1 MLADIHI
8 NQLLDNFLTQR
19 EDEVL
24 EFKEAKKGLQ
34 TDELRKYISA
44 LSNEANLRRKE
55 FAWLIYGVSD
65 KIPRKVVGTEYQV
78 PAKLKQDIAASMTGG
93 LTIREVFETERNGK
107 RVLMFQIP
115 AAPKRIPIAWNGHYF
130 GRNGE
135 STCALSI
142 DKIEEIRRQD
152 EHDWSAAIVEDATI
166 DDLDPQAIA
175 VAKTEYRKRN
185 PKYAAEMDNWDD
197 ATFLNKAKLTR
208 RGKITRTAIILLGK
222 DESEHLISPAVAKI
236 RWNLKTIDNQDKDYE
251 IFGIPFIL
259 TSEEVYRK
267 IRNLKFR
274 YILNEHSLFPEEL
287 LRYEPFC
294 IRELLYNCIAHQD
307 YTKGARI
314 NVVEF
319 EDHHLVF
326 SNYGTFIPLS
336 IERVIDADAPEEVYR
351 NPFLV
356 EAMRNLNMIDT
367 QGGGIRKVYTYQRNR
382 LFPMPDY
389 DFSEGKVKAT
399 LPGCIISEDFARL
412 LQQDPNLP
420 LQTVMTLDK
429 VQKQLPLND
438 KEWKTVKS
446 KGLVEG
452 RKTSPFLSHSVIE
465 TIDSETLKEQ
475 YVRNKAFDNNYYKKL
490 ILSYIYEWENA
501 SLSQLEQLLSCKLP
515 DSYSPVQKKR
525 KISNLLANLRRDD
538 CIACGNGKKW
548 QLTAKGA
555 KARQNL

>member
-1 MLADIHI
+1 MIADIHI
-8 NQLLDNFLTQR
+8 NQLLDSFLTRR

-34 TDELRKYISA
+34 TDDLRRYVSA
-44 LSNEANLRRKE
+44 LSNEANLRRKDC
-55 FAWLIYGVSD
+55 AWLIYGISD
-65 KIPRKVVGTEYQV
+65 KFPRKAIGTEYQIPV
-78 PAKLKQDIAASMTGG
+78 KLKQDIAGSMTAG
-93 LTIREVFETERNGK
+93 LTIREVYETERDGK

-115 AAPKRIPIAWNGHYF
+115 AAPKGIPIAWHGHYF

-142 DKIEEIRRQD
+142 DKIEEIRRQTD
-152 EHDWSAAIVEDATI
+152 DDWSAGIIEDATI

-175 VAKTEYRKRN
+175 VAKVEFRKRN
-185 PKYAAEMDNWDD
+185 PKYAEEMGSWDD

-208 RGKITRTAIILLGK
+208 RGKITRTALILLGR
-222 DESEHLISPAVAKI
+222 DEAEHLLSPAVAKI
-236 RWNLKTIDNQDKDYE
+236 RWNLKTVKNEDKDYE

-259 TSEEVYRK
+259 SSEEVYRK

-274 YILNEHSLFPEEL
+274 YLLNEQSLFPEEL

-307 YTKGARI
+307 YTKRARI

-319 EDHHLVF
+319 EDHHLIF

-336 IERVIDADAPEEVYR
+336 IERVIEANAPEESYR

-356 EAMRNLNMIDT
+356 EAMRNLNMIET
-367 QGGGIRKVYTYQRNR
+367 QGGGIRKVYTFQRNR

-412 LQQDPNLP
+412 LQQDSELP
-420 LQTVMTLDK
+420 LQTVLALDK
-429 VQKQLPLND
+429 VQKQRPLND
-438 KEWKTVKS
+438 EEWKDVKTR
-446 KGLVEG
+446 GLVEG
-452 RKTSPFLSHSVIE
+452 RKTSPFLSHSIIE
-465 TIDSETLKEQ
+465 LLNDEAFKEQ
-475 YVRNKAFDNNYYKKL
+475 YVNNTTFDTPHYKQLIVAFLLEWGAATRRQIQQL
-490 ILSYIYEWENA
+490 IEK
-501 SLSQLEQLLSCKLP
+501 KLP
-515 DSYSPVQKKR
+515 DFLTPEQKSK
-525 KISNLLANLRRDD
+525 KIANLLAELRAAGQVIYNKDKGWS
-538 CIACGNGKKW
+538 AVKKGK
-548 QLTAKGA
+548 A
-555 KARQNL
+555 N

>member
-1 MLADIHI
+1 MIADIHI
-8 NQLLDNFLTQR
+8 NQLLDSFLTRR

-34 TDELRKYISA
+34 TDDLRRYVSA
-44 LSNEANLRRKE
+44 LSNEANLRRKDC
-55 FAWLIYGVSD
+55 AWLIYGISD
-65 KIPRKVVGTEYQV
+65 KFPRKAIGTEYQIPV
-78 PAKLKQDIAASMTGG
+78 KLKQDIASSMTAG
-93 LTIREVFETERNGK
+93 LTIREVYETERDGK

-115 AAPKRIPIAWNGHYF
+115 AAPKGIPIAWNGHYF

-142 DKIEEIRRQD
+142 DKIEEIRRQTED
-152 EHDWSAAIVEDATI
+152 DWSAGIIEDATI

-175 VAKTEYRKRN
+175 VAKVEFRKRN
-185 PKYAAEMDNWDD
+185 PKYAEEMGSWDD

-208 RGKITRTAIILLGK
+208 RGKITRTALILLGR
-222 DESEHLISPAVAKI
+222 DEAEHLLSPAVAKI
-236 RWNLKTIDNQDKDYE
+236 RWNLKTVKNEDKDYE

-259 TSEEVYRK
+259 SSEEVYRK

-274 YILNEHSLFPEEL
+274 YLLNEQSLFPEEL

-307 YTKGARI
+307 YTKRARI

-319 EDHHLVF
+319 EDHHLIF

-336 IERVIDADAPEEVYR
+336 IERVIQANAPEESYR

-356 EAMRNLNMIDT
+356 EAMRNLNMIET

-412 LQQDPNLP
+412 LQQDSELP
-420 LQTVMTLDK
+420 LQTVLALDK
-429 VQKQLPLND
+429 VQKQRPLND
-438 KEWKTVKS
+438 EEWKDVKTR
-446 KGLVEG
+446 GLVEG
-452 RKTSPFLSHSVIE
+452 RKTSPFLSHSIIE
-465 TIDSETLKEQ
+465 LLNDEAFKEQ
-475 YVRNKAFDNNYYKKL
+475 YVNNTTFDTPHYKQLIVAFL
-490 ILSYIYEWENA
+490 LEWGA
-501 SLSQLEQLLSCKLP
+501 ATRRQIQQLVEKKLP
-515 DSYSPVQKKR
+515 DFLTPEQKSK
-525 KISNLLANLRRDD
+525 KIANLLAELRAAGQVIYNKDKGWS
-538 CIACGNGKKW
+538 AVKKGK
-548 QLTAKGA
+548 A
-555 KARQNL
+555 N

>member
-1 MLADIHI
+1 MIADTHI
-8 NQLLDNFLTQR
+8 SQLLDTFLTRR

-34 TDELRKYISA
+34 TDDLRKYISA
-44 LSNEANLRRKE
+44 LSNEANLRRRE
-55 FAWLIYGVSD
+55 CAWLIYGIAD
-65 KIPRKVVGTEYQV
+65 KFPRKVVGTEYQV
-78 PAKLKQDIAASMTGG
+78 PVKLKQDIAGSMTAG
-93 LTIREVFETERNGK
+93 LTIREVYEVERNGK

-115 AAPKRIPIAWNGHYF
+115 AAPKGIPIAWNGHYF

-142 DKIEEIRRQD
+142 DKIEEIRRQTD
-152 EHDWSAAIVEDATI
+152 DDWSAGIIEDATI

-175 VAKTEYRKRN
+175 VAKVEFRKRN
-185 PKYAAEMDNWDD
+185 PKYAEEMADWDD

-208 RGKITRTAIILLGK
+208 RGKITRTALILLGK
-222 DESEHLISPAVAKI
+222 DEAEHLLSPAVAKI
-236 RWNLKTIDNQDKDYE
+236 RWNLKTVKNEDKDYE

-259 TSEEVYRK
+259 TSEDVYRK

-274 YILNEHSLFPEEL
+274 YILNEQRLFPEEL

-307 YTKGARI
+307 YTKRARI

-319 EDHHLVF
+319 EDHHLIF

-336 IERVIDADAPEEVYR
+336 IERVIQANAPEESYR

-356 EAMRNLNMIDT
+356 EAMRNLNMIET
-367 QGGGIRKVYTYQRNR
+367 QGGGIRKVYTFQRNR

-412 LQQDPNLP
+412 LQQDSELP
-420 LQTVMTLDK
+420 LQTVLALDK
-429 VQKQLPLND
+429 VQKQQPLND
-438 KEWKTVKS
+438 EEWKDVKTR
-446 KGLVEG
+446 GLVEG
-452 RKTSPFLSHSVIE
+452 RKTAPYLSHAIVE
-465 TIDSETLKEQ
+465 LLGNDELKEQ
-475 YVRNKAFDNNYYKKL
+475 YVQNKAFDNDYYKKL
-490 ILSYIYEWENA
+490 ILTYLEEWGATSRKNINRLLEN
-501 SLSQLEQLLSCKLP
+501 KLP
-515 DSYSPVQKKR
+515 EFLSSPQKKKR
-525 KISNLLANLRRDD
+525 ISNFLSELKYA
-538 CIACGNGKKW
+538 GKIC
-548 QLTAKGA
+548 LTEDMSWALVSDIEK
-555 KARQNL
+555 KQSN

>member
-1 MLADIHI
+1 MIADIHI
-8 NQLLDNFLTQR
+8 NQLLDSFLTRR

-34 TDELRKYISA
+34 TDDLRRYVSA
-44 LSNEANLRRKE
+44 LSNEANLRRKDY
-55 FAWLIYGVSD
+55 AWLIYGISD
-65 KIPRKVVGTEYQV
+65 KFPRKAIGTEYQIPV
-78 PAKLKQDIAASMTGG
+78 KLKQDIASSMTAG
-93 LTIREVFETERNGK
+93 LTIREVYETERDGK

-115 AAPKRIPIAWNGHYF
+115 AAPKGIPIAWNGHYF

-142 DKIEEIRRQD
+142 DKIEEIRRQTED
-152 EHDWSAAIVEDATI
+152 DWSAGIIEDATI

-175 VAKTEYRKRN
+175 VAKVEFRKRN
-185 PKYAAEMDNWDD
+185 PKYAEEMGSWDD

-208 RGKITRTAIILLGK
+208 RGKITRTALILLGR
-222 DESEHLISPAVAKI
+222 DEAEHLLSPAVAKI
-236 RWNLKTIDNQDKDYE
+236 RWNLKTVKNEDKDYE

-259 TSEEVYRK
+259 SSEEVYRK

-274 YILNEHSLFPEEL
+274 YLLNEQSLFPEEL

-307 YTKGARI
+307 YTKRARI

-319 EDHHLVF
+319 EDHHLIF

-336 IERVIDADAPEEVYR
+336 IERVIEANAPEESYR

-356 EAMRNLNMIDT
+356 EAMRNLNMIET
-367 QGGGIRKVYTYQRNR
+367 QGGGIRKVYTFQRNR

-412 LQQDPNLP
+412 LQQDSELP
-420 LQTVMTLDK
+420 LQTVLALDK
-429 VQKQLPLND
+429 VQKQRPLND
-438 KEWKTVKS
+438 EEWKDVKTR
-446 KGLVEG
+446 GLVEG
-452 RKTSPFLSHSVIE
+452 RKTSPFLSHSIIE
-465 TIDSETLKEQ
+465 LLNDEAFKEQ
-475 YVRNKAFDNNYYKKL
+475 YVNNTTFDTPHYKQLIVAFLLEWGAATRRQIQQL
-490 ILSYIYEWENA
+490 IEK
-501 SLSQLEQLLSCKLP
+501 KLP
-515 DSYSPVQKKR
+515 DFLTPEQKSK
-525 KISNLLANLRRDD
+525 KIANLLAELRAAGQVIYNKDKGWS
-538 CIACGNGKKW
+538 AVKKGK
-548 QLTAKGA
+548 A
-555 KARQNL
+555 N

>member
-1 MLADIHI
+1 MIADIHI
-8 NQLLDNFLTQR
+8 NQLLDSFLTRR

-34 TDELRKYISA
+34 TDDLRRYVSA
-44 LSNEANLRRKE
+44 LSNEANLRRKDC
-55 FAWLIYGVSD
+55 AWLIYGISD
-65 KIPRKVVGTEYQV
+65 KFPRKAIGTEYQIPV
-78 PAKLKQDIAASMTGG
+78 KLKQDIASSMTAG
-93 LTIREVFETERNGK
+93 LTIREVYETERDGK

-115 AAPKRIPIAWNGHYF
+115 AAPKGIPIAWNGHYF

-142 DKIEEIRRQD
+142 DKIEEIRRQTED
-152 EHDWSAAIVEDATI
+152 DWSAGIIEDATI

-175 VAKTEYRKRN
+175 VAKVEFRKRN
-185 PKYAAEMDNWDD
+185 PKYAEEMGSWDD

-208 RGKITRTAIILLGK
+208 RGKITRTALILLGR
-222 DESEHLISPAVAKI
+222 DEAEHLLSPAVAKI
-236 RWNLKTIDNQDKDYE
+236 RWNLKTVKNEDKDYE

-259 TSEEVYRK
+259 SSEEVYRK

-274 YILNEHSLFPEEL
+274 YLLNEQSLFPEEL

-307 YTKGARI
+307 YTKRARI

-319 EDHHLVF
+319 EDHHLIF

-336 IERVIDADAPEEVYR
+336 IERVIQANAPEESYR

-356 EAMRNLNMIDT
+356 EAMRNLNMIET
-367 QGGGIRKVYTYQRNR
+367 QGGGIRKVYTFQRNR

-412 LQQDPNLP
+412 LQQNPDLP
-420 LQTVMTLDK
+420 LQSVLTLDK
-429 VQKQLPLND
+429 IQKRRPVND
-438 KEWKTVKS
+438 EEWRTVKS
-446 KGLVEG
+446 RGLVEG
-452 RKTSPFLSHSVIE
+452 RKTSPYLSHNVVE
-465 TIDSETLKEQ
+465 QMDNEELKEQ
-475 YVRNKAFDNNYYKKL
+475 YVKNKAFDNNYYKKL
-490 ILSYIYEWENA
+490 ILSYIYEWGHA
-501 SLSQLEQLLSCKLP
+501 SLPQLEQLLKNKLP
-515 DSYSPVQKKR
+515 DSYSEIQKRR
-525 KISNLLANLRRDD
+525 KVSNLLAELRRGE
-538 CIACGNGKKW
+538 CIICGSGKTW
-548 QLTAKGA
+548 QLTETGHLK
-555 KARQNL
+555 RTEL

>member
-1 MLADIHI
+1 MIADTHI
-8 NQLLDNFLTQR
+8 SQLLDTFLTRR

-34 TDELRKYISA
+34 TDDLRKYISA
-44 LSNEANLRRKE
+44 LSNEANLRRRE
-55 FAWLIYGVSD
+55 CAWLIYGISD
-65 KIPRKVVGTEYQV
+65 KFPRKVVGTEYLV
-78 PAKLKQDIAASMTGG
+78 PVKLKQDIAGSMTAG
-93 LTIREVFETERNGK
+93 LTIREVYEVERNGK

-115 AAPKRIPIAWNGHYF
+115 AAPKGIPIAWNGHYF

-142 DKIEEIRRQD
+142 DKIEEIRRQTD
-152 EHDWSAAIVEDATI
+152 DDWSAGIIEDATI

-175 VAKTEYRKRN
+175 VAKVEFRKRN
-185 PKYAAEMDNWDD
+185 PKYAEEMADWDD

-208 RGKITRTAIILLGK
+208 RGKITRTALILLGK
-222 DESEHLISPAVAKI
+222 DEAEHLLSPAVAKI
-236 RWNLKTIDNQDKDYE
+236 RWNLKTVKNEDKDYE

-259 TSEEVYRK
+259 TSEDVYRK

-274 YILNEHSLFPEEL
+274 YILNEQSLFPEEL

-307 YTKGARI
+307 YTKRARI

-319 EDHHLVF
+319 EDHHLIF

-336 IERVIDADAPEEVYR
+336 IERVIQANAPEESYR

-356 EAMRNLNMIDT
+356 EAMRNLNMIET
-367 QGGGIRKVYTYQRNR
+367 QGGGIRKVYTFQRNR

-412 LQQDPNLP
+412 LQQDSELP
-420 LQTVMTLDK
+420 LQTVLALDK
-429 VQKQLPLND
+429 VQKQQPLND
-438 KEWKTVKS
+438 EEWKDVKTR
-446 KGLVEG
+446 GLVEG
-452 RKTSPFLSHSVIE
+452 RKTAPYLSHNTVEMLE
-465 TIDSETLKEQ
+465 TDELKEQ
-475 YVRNKAFDNNYYKKL
+475 YIRNKAFDNSYYKKL
-490 ILSYIYEWENA
+490 ILSYIYEWEHA
-501 SLSQLEQLLSCKLP
+501 TLPQLEQLLTNKLP
-515 DSYSPVQKKR
+515 DSYTPVQKKR
-525 KISNLLANLRRDD
+525 KISNLLAELRRDE
-538 CIACGNGKKW
+538 CIIWGSGKVW
-548 QLTAKGA
+548 QLTTKGYEERL
-555 KARQNL
+555 KL

>member
-1 MLADIHI
+1 MIADIHI
-8 NQLLDNFLTQR
+8 NQLLDSFLTRR

-34 TDELRKYISA
+34 TDDLRRYVSA
-44 LSNEANLRRKE
+44 LSNEANLRRKDC
-55 FAWLIYGVSD
+55 AWLIYGISD
-65 KIPRKVVGTEYQV
+65 KFPRKAIGTEYQIPV
-78 PAKLKQDIAASMTGG
+78 KLKQDIAGSMTAG
-93 LTIREVFETERNGK
+93 LTIREVYETERDGK

-115 AAPKRIPIAWNGHYF
+115 AAPKGIPIAWNGHYF

-142 DKIEEIRRQD
+142 DKIEEIRRQTD
-152 EHDWSAAIVEDATI
+152 DDWSAGIIEDATI

-175 VAKTEYRKRN
+175 VAKVEFRKRN
-185 PKYAAEMDNWDD
+185 PKYAEEMGSWDD

-208 RGKITRTAIILLGK
+208 RGKITRTALILLGR
-222 DESEHLISPAVAKI
+222 DEAEHLLSPAVAKI
-236 RWNLKTIDNQDKDYE
+236 RWNLKTVKNEDKDYE

-259 TSEEVYRK
+259 SSEEVYRK

-274 YILNEHSLFPEEL
+274 YLLNEQSLFPEEL

-307 YTKGARI
+307 YTKRARI

-319 EDHHLVF
+319 EDHHLIF

-336 IERVIDADAPEEVYR
+336 IERVIQANAPEESYR

-356 EAMRNLNMIDT
+356 EAMRNLNMIET
-367 QGGGIRKVYTYQRNR
+367 QGGGIRKVYTFQRNR

-412 LQQDPNLP
+412 LQQDSELP
-420 LQTVMTLDK
+420 LQTVLALDK
-429 VQKQLPLND
+429 VQKQRPLND
-438 KEWKTVKS
+438 EEWKDVKTR
-446 KGLVEG
+446 GLVEG
-452 RKTSPFLSHSVIE
+452 RKTSPFLSHSIIE
-465 TIDSETLKEQ
+465 LLNDEAFKEQ
-475 YVRNKAFDNNYYKKL
+475 YVNNTTFDTPHYKQLIVAFLLEWGAATRRQIQQL
-490 ILSYIYEWENA
+490 IEK
-501 SLSQLEQLLSCKLP
+501 KLP
-515 DSYSPVQKKR
+515 DFLTPEQKSK
-525 KISNLLANLRRDD
+525 KIANLLAELRAAGQVIYNKDKGWS
-538 CIACGNGKKW
+538 AVKKGK
-548 QLTAKGA
+548 A
-555 KARQNL
+555 N